1 MSGTNN
7 ETRIGNIEERI
18 DWLMDAGFDFLATES
33 GSSEFTH
40 PSDLDMLLWMNVATA
55 YLGNVTQI
63 MLTETDVNV
72 EI

>member
-1 MSGTNN
+1 
-7 ETRIGNIEERI
+7 
-18 DWLMDAGFDFLATES
+18 MDAGFDFLATES